1 MVSLNVLPKSYS
13 HQADISED
21 CLLQI
26 FISLSLTLLLSQ
38 NFFISLTFL
47 SLHVFISLH
56 THFSLTLSLSYFT
69 ISPSLSLPYLS
80 FQLSV
85 LLLVQCCTVS
95 FMEGWKVTVGVH
107 LFIGWVGF
115 YFLVLLNPNV
125 HNIIHCGLYDVG
137 M

>member
-69 ISPSLSLPYLS
+69 ISPSLSLSHTYLS
-80 FQLSV
+80 SSLFFCQFSV
-85 LLLVQCCTVS
+85 VRFNL
-95 FMEGWKVTVGVH
+95 WKVTVGVH

-125 HNIIHCGLYDVG
+125 HNIVYCGLYDVG

>member
-69 ISPSLSLPYLS
+69 ISLSLSLILIFLALCS
-80 FQLSV
+80 F
-85 LLLVQCCTVS
+85 VS
-95 FMEGWKVTVGVH
+95 
-107 LFIGWVGF
+107 
-115 YFLVLLNPNV
+115 LVLYGLIYGRLEGDGRCSSV
-125 HNIIHCGLYDVG
+125 HRLGGILFSRSIKSKCA
-137 M
+137 